1 MGSFS
6 IWHWAI
12 VLAVL
17 MLIFGGKPISNL
29 LGDIGGGLREFKKG
43 MRELTTTETEV
54 KRVASDVQDKARTS

>member
-17 MLIFGGKPISNL
+17 MLVFGGKPISNL
-29 LGDIGGGLREFKKG
+29 MGDIGGGLKEFKKG
-43 MRELTTTETEV
+43 LKELTGAETEV
-54 KRVASDVQDKARTS
+54 KKLASDVQRDKVA